1 MEKKQI
7 ALLKRQDS
15 YKITIPE
22 EVESK
27 IRFVCQKIWKDEWSG
42 TLFYKPEGSFE
53 DGTLNIRCVDIYIM
67 DIGYAAYTEF
77 DMSPDVISYMTENP
91 ELLDCQMG
99 LIHSHNQMATFFS
112 GTDVSTL
119 KEEGFDRN
127 HFVSLIVN
135 NEGTYTAAIT
145 RRVNTTE
152 TVTSEYTYNT
162 FNDESVKGVE
172 NYTTNDEYL
181 EYFPLNIIFEKNNNY
196 TESLN
201 ERLLELKKA
210 KENRIKGRNIFTNS
224 KGYTSYA
231 GIPTKSFEKTL
242 EEDIKKPSSN
252 SKELEFEFE
261 DVTDGYIPYG
271 KITFNKKIIKSL
283 VLQLVTG
290 SIILPNESKI
300 DINKWAQGM
309 VPLYEN
315 RFGKGVE
322 GFKLFKAWAEP
333 YVEFIC
339 CFSEDDELIQQ
350 GLTDDELSA
359 ICAYDIIREL
369 ERLPQNEYIK
379 AYIKCLG
386 HYII

>member
-1 MEKKQI
+1 MEQKQI

-15 YKITIPE
+15 YKIVIPE

-53 DGTLNIRCVDIYIM
+53 DGTLTIRCVDIYIM
-67 DIGYAAYTEF
+67 DIGSAAYTEF

-112 GTDVSTL
+112 GTDVNTL

-162 FNDESVKGVE
+162 FNDETVKGVE

-181 EYFPLNIIFEKNNNY
+181 EYFPLNIIFEKSNSY

-210 KENRIKGRNIFTNS
+210 KEDRIKGRNIYTNS
-224 KGYTSYA
+224 KGYASYTST
-231 GIPTKSFEKTL
+231 PTKSFEKVL
-242 EEDIKKPSSN
+242 EEDVKKSN
-252 SKELEFEFE
+252 NRKELEFEFE
-261 DVTDGYIPYG
+261 DVVDGYIPYG
-271 KITFNKKIIKSL
+271 KITYNKKIIKSL
-283 VLQLVTG
+283 VLQLITG

-309 VPLYEN
+309 SSLYEN

-339 CFSEDDELIQQ
+339 CFSEDEELIQQ
-350 GLTDDELSA
+350 GLTDDDLSA
-359 ICAYDIIREL
+359 ICAYDLIREL

>member
-1 MEKKQI
+1 MEQKQI

-15 YKITIPE
+15 YKIVIPE

-53 DGTLNIRCVDIYIM
+53 DGTLTIRCVDIYIM
-67 DIGYAAYTEF
+67 DIGSAAYTEF

-112 GTDVSTL
+112 GTDVNTL

-162 FNDESVKGVE
+162 FNDETVKGVE

-181 EYFPLNIIFEKNNNY
+181 EYFPLNIIFEKSNSY

-210 KENRIKGRNIFTNS
+210 KEGRIKGRNIYTNS
-224 KGYTSYA
+224 KGYASYTST
-231 GIPTKSFEKTL
+231 PTKSFEKVL
-242 EEDIKKPSSN
+242 EEDVKKSN
-252 SKELEFEFE
+252 NRKELEFEFE
-261 DVTDGYIPYG
+261 DVVDGYIPYG
-271 KITFNKKIIKSL
+271 KITYNKKIIKSL
-283 VLQLVTG
+283 VLQLITG

-309 VPLYEN
+309 SSLYEN

-339 CFSEDDELIQQ
+339 CFSEDEELIQQ

-359 ICAYDIIREL
+359 ICAYDLIREL
-369 ERLPQNEYIK
+369 ESLPQNEYIK

>member
-67 DIGYAAYTEF
+67 DIGSAAYTEF

-152 TVTSEYTYNT
+152 TVTSEYTYHT
-162 FNDESVKGVE
+162 FNDEAVKGVE

-181 EYFPLNIIFEKNNNY
+181 EYFPLNIIFEKSNSY
-196 TESLN
+196 TEGLN

-210 KENRIKGRNIFTNS
+210 KEDRIKGRNIFTNS
-224 KGYTSYA
+224 KGYTSYT

-242 EEDIKKPSSN
+242 EEDIKKPNTN

-290 SIILPNESKI
+290 SIILPNESKV
-300 DINKWAQGM
+300 DVTKWAQGM

>member
-67 DIGYAAYTEF
+67 DIGSAAYTEF

-162 FNDESVKGVE
+162 FNDETIKGVE
-172 NYTTNDEYL
+172 NYTTTDEYL
-181 EYFPLNIIFEKNNNY
+181 EYFPLDIIFEKSNSY
-196 TESLN
+196 TEGLN

-210 KENRIKGRNIFTNS
+210 KEDKIKGRNIYTNS
-224 KGYTSYA
+224 RGYASYTST
-231 GIPTKSFEKTL
+231 PTKSFEKTL
-242 EEDIKKPSSN
+242 EEDIKKPNNN

-261 DVTDGYIPYG
+261 DITDGYIPYG
-271 KITFNKKIIKSL
+271 RVTFNKKTIKSL
-283 VLQLVTG
+283 VLQLITG

-300 DINKWAQGM
+300 DVNKWAQGM
-309 VPLYEN
+309 VSLYEN

-339 CFSEDDELIQQ
+339 CFSEDDDLLQQ

-369 ERLPQNEYIK
+369 EKLPQNEYIK

>member
-67 DIGYAAYTEF
+67 DIGSAAYTEF

-162 FNDESVKGVE
+162 FNDETIKGVE
-172 NYTTNDEYL
+172 NYTTTDEYL
-181 EYFPLNIIFEKNNNY
+181 EYFPLDIIFEKSNSY
-196 TESLN
+196 TEGLN

-210 KENRIKGRNIFTNS
+210 KEDKIKGRNIYTNS
-224 KGYTSYA
+224 RGYASYTST
-231 GIPTKSFEKTL
+231 PTKSFEKTL
-242 EEDIKKPSSN
+242 EEDIKKPNNN

-261 DVTDGYIPYG
+261 DITDGYIPYG
-271 KITFNKKIIKSL
+271 RVTFNKKTIKSL
-283 VLQLVTG
+283 VLQLITG

-300 DINKWAQGM
+300 DVNKWTQGM
-309 VPLYEN
+309 VSLYEN

-339 CFSEDDELIQQ
+339 CFSEDDDLLQQ

-369 ERLPQNEYIK
+369 EKLPQNEYIK

>member
-1 MEKKQI
+1 
-7 ALLKRQDS
+7 
-15 YKITIPE
+15 
-22 EVESK
+22 
-27 IRFVCQKIWKDEWSG
+27 
-42 TLFYKPEGSFE
+42 
-53 DGTLNIRCVDIYIM
+53 
-67 DIGYAAYTEF
+67 
-77 DMSPDVISYMTENP
+77 MS
-91 ELLDCQMG
+91 
-99 LIHSHNQMATFFS
+99 TFFS
-112 GTDVSTL
+112 QTDISTL

-162 FNDESVKGVE
+162 FNDETIKGVE
-172 NYTTNDEYL
+172 NYTTTDEYL
-181 EYFPLNIIFEKNNNY
+181 EYFPLDIIFEKSNSY
-196 TESLN
+196 TEGLN

-210 KENRIKGRNIFTNS
+210 KEDKIKGRNIYTNS
-224 KGYTSYA
+224 RGYASYTST
-231 GIPTKSFEKTL
+231 PTKSFEKTL
-242 EEDIKKPSSN
+242 EEDIKKPNNN

-261 DVTDGYIPYG
+261 DITDGYIPYG
-271 KITFNKKIIKSL
+271 RVTFNKKTIKSL
-283 VLQLVTG
+283 VLQLITG

-309 VPLYEN
+309 VSLYEN

-339 CFSEDDELIQQ
+339 CFSEDDELLQQ